1 VQILYLISSILF
13 ILGFDYLG
21 KKVVSSFNINKII
34 GNISNP
40 VYQNSLV
47 GISFFIFIIY
57 PIFFL
62 GLFNFFLFLFFSCI
76 ILIFGILNLFVN
88 YKYLLNFLKINFL
101 ILIKP
106 NKFKEKFYFILLIL
120 YFLLAISPISSAD
133 SVAYHLSVAKYLLLH
148 SKFPSTFYDSGNV
161 LAGAGEL
168 LDAFALVV
176 GAYQFTSLVNFIGII
191 SVLAILNKFADNLSI
206 LNSNKHFLFLSIL
219 SCPILIFL
227 VATSKTQLFSISLIF
242 FSYALL
248 LNCLNVNQD
257 KNYITKSFFICTSLC
272 IVAIQTKISF
282 SLSFFLILTTFLF
295 FFRKLLTLK
304 IFFLLILL
312 LCYSLL
318 PSSIW
323 KQQVYN
329 YSFYNFLWNPFPLN
343 VPGYLDVY
351 LGTKEYLS
359 NKFPLILFAPLS
371 PGDLTQFIGVGLFS
385 TFFLVKNK
393 FQNKNFYFLIITI
406 FILVMSLV
414 GQKTSRFFLEIYFFI
429 ILLIVNVLNKIYK
442 TTAFKLL
449 KFSIL
454 LQSFLVFVIILFSVF
469 TMIPGLFSKNLNHI
483 VLSKYAN
490 GYNLYNWVNKVLPKK
505 STFITFHRS
514 TYFSDGDAIF
524 FDMAGHLNYLDL
536 NTKIYFL
543 EKIKERKPKYIL
555 FHGYDKNFSYNKM
568 NFYKCTNGLL
578 AKKIGVGFEE
588 TRNPFNSNTNRYDAY
603 IYNFDYTKLPD
614 CVDTNY

>member
-1 VQILYLISSILF
+1 VQILYLISSLFF

-21 KKVVSSFNINKII
+21 KKISSFFKIKKII
-34 GNISNP
+34 KNISNP
-40 VYQNSLV
+40 YYQNSLI

-62 GLFNFFLFLFFSCI
+62 GLFNFFLFLFFSCT
-76 ILIFGILNLFVN
+76 ILIFGILNLLVY
-88 YKYLLNFLKINFL
+88 YKSFLNFFKINFL
-101 ILIKP
+101 ILIKR
-106 NKFKEKFYFILLIL
+106 NKFIEKFYFILLIL
-120 YFLLAISPISSAD
+120 YFLLAILPISSAD

-168 LDAFALVV
+168 LDAFALVI

-191 SVLAILNKFADNLSI
+191 SVLAILNKFADNLGT

-248 LNCLNVNQD
+248 LNCLNENQD
-257 KNYITKSFFICTSLC
+257 RNYIIKSIFICTSLC

-282 SLSFFLILTTFLF
+282 SLSFFLILINFLF

-312 LCYSLL
+312 ICYSLL
-318 PSSIW
+318 PPSIW

-329 YSFYNFLWNPFPLN
+329 YNFYNFLWNPFPLN
-343 VPGYLDVY
+343 IPGYLDVY

-371 PGDLTQFIGVGLFS
+371 LGDLTQFIGVGLFS

-393 FQNKNFYFLIITI
+393 FQNKNFYFLIIII
-406 FILVMSLV
+406 FILVMSLL
-414 GQKTSRFFLEIYFFI
+414 GQKTARFFLEIYFFI
-429 ILLIVNVLNKIYK
+429 ILLMVSVLNKIYK

-449 KFSIL
+449 KFGIL

-469 TMIPGLFSKNLNHI
+469 VMIPGLFSKNLNHI

-490 GYNLYNWVNKVLPKK
+490 GYNLYNWVNKVLPEK

-536 NTKIYFL
+536 NTKNFFL
-543 EKIKERKPKYIL
+543 EKIKQRKPKYIL
-555 FHGYDKNFSYNKM
+555 FYGYEMNFSYNKM
-568 NFYKCTNGLL
+568 NFYKCTNGLY

-588 TRNPFNSNTNRYDAY
+588 TRNPFNSKMNRYDAY
-603 IYNFDYTKLPD
+603 IYNFDYTKLPY
-614 CVDTNY
+614 CVYLNY